1 MADSQRQFAAAVR
14 EAQKDPEKDPSTQE
28 SLFFIIGKNE
38 DEVEVRYPGTGQ
50 LTYLASLTASSE
62 DDIQRWGGFINFLAA
77 LMSDKDARILK
88 RALLADELE
97 LDGVADMVEEIME
110 AWGTRPTMRP
120 SASSPQRRST
130 GRPSTPAASKRAS
143 TRSAS
148 RSAGS

>member
-14 EAQKDPEKDPSTQE
+14 EAQQDPEKDTSTQE
-28 SLFFIIGKNE
+28 SLFFVIGE

-77 LMSDKDARILK
+77 LMSDNHARILK

-110 AWGTRPTMRP
+110 AWGARPTMRP